1 MGARVG
7 VVCDLREERWPSMD
21 LVADMLLENLLGASG
36 RGEPEGTAAILASRV
51 QPEFRWRFARAG
63 RDGWGE
69 GRAFTLDRALN
80 RFWDYPRHLRGVRG
94 EYDVFHV
101 VDQAYAQ
108 LVHVLPAERTV
119 VTCHDLH
126 TFQCLLEPSSPR
138 RSRAFRSMTRY
149 VLSGLERAG
158 RIVVDTGA
166 VGDALVEK
174 GIAPRERIEVVP
186 LGVHPLF
193 FARPA
198 GGPDATAAR
207 LLGAAAEGGY
217 LLHVGGTFARKRL
230 DLVLAIF
237 AEARRVRP
245 GLRLVRVGG
254 PLTRT
259 QSATARS
266 LGVESAIVSLPF
278 LETDVL
284 AAVYRG
290 AALLILPSEEE
301 GFGFPVLEAM
311 ACGTPVIASDLPVL
325 REVGG
330 NAAEFRAFGDVEAW
344 FDAVLRLLDE
354 REGDGEAWRS
364 RAAIGMR
371 HAAGFTWREYAR
383 KMVNVYQRMLS
394 H

>member
-1 MGARVG
+1 MAARVG

-21 LVADMLLENLLGASG
+21 LVADMLLENLPSESV
-36 RGEPEGTAAILASRV
+36 RGEPEGEPSILAARV
-51 QPEFRWRFARAG
+51 QPEFRWRFARSG
-63 RDGWGE
+63 RDGSRE
-69 GRAFTLDRALN
+69 ARAFTLDRALN
-80 RFWDYPRHLRGVRG
+80 RFWDYPRHLRGLRG
-94 EYDVFHV
+94 EYDLFHV

-108 LVHVLPAERTV
+108 LVHVLPPERTV

-149 VLSGLERAG
+149 VLRGLERAG
-158 RIVVDTGA
+158 RIVVDTAA

-174 GIAPRERIEVVP
+174 GVAPAERIEVVH

-193 FARPA
+193 SARPA
-198 GGPDATAAR
+198 AGPDAAAAR
-207 LLGAAAEGGY
+207 LLGDAAEGGY

-230 DLVLAIF
+230 DVVLAIF
-237 AEARRVRP
+237 AEARRARP

-254 PLTRT
+254 PLTPA
-259 QSATARS
+259 QSVTARS
-266 LGVESAIVSLPF
+266 LGVEGAIDSLPF
-278 LETDVL
+278 IGTDVL

-290 AALLILPSEEE
+290 AGLLILPSEEE

-330 NAAEFRAFGDVEAW
+330 NAAEFRAFGDVAAW
-344 FDAVLRLLDE
+344 SDAVLRLLDE
-354 REGDGEAWRS
+354 RDGDGEAWRG
-364 RAAIGMR
+364 RVGKGIR
-371 HAAGFTWREYAR
+371 HAQGFTWREYAR
-383 KMVNVYQRMLS
+383 KMVNVYQRMLN